1 MRLRLPLAL
10 LMLGGVSASGCD
22 FDTGYAVTVTWLING
37 TAPSQALCD
46 DQGVERVRLTL
57 LGPGSQRVIE
67 ASCSEQMTL
76 DDGYAYGAFNTTS
89 SFDYGKVYEYRVE
102 MIDHSG
108 RRVPM
113 AFYEDTFYIDY
124 GDPEPWVLPPLELFS
139 PQGTMAALTAAWGI
153 EGRDANATDCDRLG
167 ATSVAI
173 DVASST
179 DENFELFDEVAR
191 GDCADGL
198 IETGEGVLAEGEYL
212 VRYVAL
218 DEDDNVIQEVY
229 LDDEYYLV
237 DRPGTIDLTGVDF
250 DL

>member
-1 MRLRLPLAL
+1 
-10 LMLGGVSASGCD
+10 
-22 FDTGYAVTVTWLING
+22 
-37 TAPSQALCD
+37 
-46 DQGVERVRLTL
+46 
-57 LGPGSQRVIE
+57 
-67 ASCSEQMTL
+67 
-76 DDGYAYGAFNTTS
+76 
-89 SFDYGKVYEYRVE
+89 
-102 MIDHSG
+102 MIDRSG
-108 RRVPM
+108 RRLPG

-139 PQGTMAALTAAWGI
+139 PGGTMAALTAAWGI
-153 EGRDANATDCDRLG
+153 EGRDANQADCDRLG

-179 DENFELFDEVAR
+179 DDDFVDPVEVAR

-198 IETGEGVLAEGEYL
+198 IETGDGVLAEGEYL

-218 DEDDNVIQEVY
+218 DDDDNVIQEVY